1 MWKIEKPLNN
11 KLMKKINLICVLLF
25 FGFPLVASA
34 RNSDI
39 ERTASELLFYL
50 AAKDQILTLEQVEE
64 HIARKDT
71 SASLLYTRLEIER
84 KKAFQEKASI
94 LKEEETPKSQV
105 IYKALDIRRAALM
118 EILALG
124 KGVTPILME
133 AVNSARQ
140 DIVMGVIRGLRELK
154 SEEALSVLVDVL
166 ERSPTGYTRFS
177 DRVRREAIISLGEMK
192 THDERWK
199 KLIQDGLFDADP
211 KLRQM
216 TREVIFKNDNDWGK
230 AQLLVSWKHELKLY
244 QQLRKNARLRNLQ
257 DLFDEN
263 GVDSIW
269 VLKTLE
275 ALLLSKV
282 SPDPVLP
289 EELLTRFDFLRLLML
304 HRQVLEPALRQ
315 RIFLLALTAHQQS
328 SIKIDAL
335 NALQESDKAQF
346 SENVTA
352 LLTLQ
357 EDPEVLEAALK
368 RFELW
373 HLLGSRDKIGELA
386 LNSRQENIK
395 ILARKILERQL

>member
-1 MWKIEKPLNN
+1 
-11 KLMKKINLICVLLF
+11 MKKINLICALLF
-25 FGFPLVASA
+25 FGFPVLVSA
-34 RNSDI
+34 RNSDV

-50 AAKDQILTLEQVEE
+50 AAKEQILTLEQVEE

-71 SASLLYTRLEIER
+71 SASLLYARLETER

-94 LKEEETPKSQV
+94 LKEEESSKSQI
-105 IYKALDIRRAALM
+105 IYTSLDIRRAALM

-140 DIVMGVIRGLRELK
+140 DIVLGVIRGLRELK

-177 DRVRREAIISLGEMK
+177 DRVRREAIISLGEMQ
-192 THDERWK
+192 TRDERWK

-216 TREVIFKNDNDWGK
+216 SRDVIFKTNNEWGR

-257 DLFDEN
+257 NLFDEN

-275 ALLLSKV
+275 ALLLANG

-289 EELLTRFDFLRLLML
+289 EELLARFDFLRLLML
-304 HRQVLEPALRQ
+304 HYKVLEPALRQ
-315 RIFLLALTAHQQS
+315 RIFLTALEATQQS
-328 SIKIDAL
+328 AIKIDAL
-335 NALQESDKAQF
+335 KALQESDKVQF
-346 SENVTA
+346 SEHVIA

-373 HLLGSRDKIGELA
+373 HLSGSREKIGALA
-386 LNSRQENIK
+386 VNSRHENIK
-395 ILARKILERQL
+395 ILAKKILERQL